1 MKLSGNVI
9 LITGGSTG
17 IGLAFA
23 KSFLELDNAVIVTGR
38 SQAKLDEAKRKHPEL
53 HTIQSDVS
61 KAGDVRDLAAQLRE
75 HHPRFNVLFN
85 NAGIFV
91 HRNFARGADDLE
103 ALTSEIDINL
113 SGSIRVISALTDL
126 LRDKRGT
133 IINVSSG
140 LAFVPLASAP
150 IYCATKAAM
159 HSFTTSL
166 RYQLSGTG
174 VEVVELMPPAVRT
187 GLTSDLPE
195 GEFKIITTDELVRA
209 TLKGL
214 RAGQCE
220 IRPGQAN
227 QLHWM
232 SRIAPQFINGQ
243 LYKGSK
249 ALIPA

>member
-187 GLTSDLPE
+187 GLTSDLP
-195 GEFKIITTDELVRA
+195 
-209 TLKGL
+209 
-214 RAGQCE
+214 
-220 IRPGQAN
+220 
-227 QLHWM
+227 
-232 SRIAPQFINGQ
+232 
-243 LYKGSK
+243 
-249 ALIPA
+249 